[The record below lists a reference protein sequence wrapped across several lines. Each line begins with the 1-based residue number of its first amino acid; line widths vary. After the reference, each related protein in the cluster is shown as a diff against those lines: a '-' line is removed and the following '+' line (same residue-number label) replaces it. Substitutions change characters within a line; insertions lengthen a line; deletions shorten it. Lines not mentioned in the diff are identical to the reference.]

1 VKSQNL
7 ILAASNLI
15 MKKFY
20 GTGVAVVTPFQTDG
34 SVDFSALENII
45 ENLIGNGID
54 YLISLGTTGESA
66 ALNPAEKKEVWKFTA
81 QKVAGRIPLVAG
93 IGGNYT
99 AAVIENIKSFDKQG
113 FDAILSVC
121 PYYNKPTQEGIY
133 QHYKAIAAASELPVI
148 LYNVP
153 GRTGSNISA
162 ETTVRLAHDFKQIIA
177 TKEAS
182 GSFDQF
188 NQIMRDKPEEFML
201 ISGDDPVTLPMIALG
216 AVGVISVIGN
226 AVPQLFSDMVRLC
239 LDEKWEAA
247 RIIHSQLI
255 EFTRLMFVEGNPAG
269 VKEALKLNGLCG
281 DTLRLP
287 LVNVSANVSD
297 LITDELKKLNS

>member
-1 VKSQNL
+1 
-7 ILAASNLI
+7 

-20 GTGVAVVTPFQTDG
+20 GTGVAIITPFQTDG
-34 SVDFSALENII
+34 SVDYPALEIII
-45 ENLIGNGID
+45 ENLIDNGID

-66 ALNPAEKKEVWKFTA
+66 ALSSAEKKEIWRFTA
-81 QKVAGRIPLVAG
+81 QIVSGRIPLIAG

-99 AAVIENIKSFDKQG
+99 DAVIENIKSFDKTG
-113 FDAILSVC
+113 FDAILSVS

-133 QHYKAIAAASELPVI
+133 HHYKAIAEVSELPII

-162 ETTVRLAHDFKQIIA
+162 ETTVRLAYDVANIIA
-177 TKEAS
+177 VKEAS
-182 GSFDQF
+182 GNFDQF
-188 NQIMRDKPEEFML
+188 NQIMRDKPADFML

-226 AVPQLFSDMVRLC
+226 AVPRLFSDMVRLC
-239 LDEKWEAA
+239 LEEKWQAA
-247 RIIHSQLI
+247 RIIHSELI
-255 EFTRLMFVEGNPAG
+255 EFTRLMFADGNPAG

-281 DTLRLP
+281 NTLRLP
-287 LVNVSANVSD
+287 LVNVTPQISG
-297 LITDELKKLNS
+297 LIAEELRKLNS